1 MALVSNLPNGVY
13 NLTISGQ
20 TIPTYCYAYGGM
32 FWALVIKA
40 DGSKAT
46 FGYLSSYWNTQNGLN
61 PLNYAGGLDSNEYQ
75 SSLFDLIYYENG
87 YLRI

>member
-1 MALVSNLPNGVY
+1 MNLVPSLPNGVY

-20 TIPTYCYAYGGM
+20 TIPTYCYSYSGM

-40 DGSKAT
+40 DGAKST
-46 FGYLSSYWNTQNGLN
+46 FGYLSTYWTTQNGLN

-75 SSLFDLIYYENG
+75 SSL
-87 YLRI
+87 